1 MCTITR
7 GLVGFNQLIPML
19 VLLSCHY
26 RECVQVRLQQEK
38 IRRSLK
44 VRRRAQEP
52 SSCPQ
57 VRGDLGTRGTSTS
70 IFLSVLVWVTGD
82 AGQRDSCCGLR
93 QGNRKWYL
101 LWLLHSGVGCSFC
114 QPRASLPAQLSL
126 QQYTRPCRHAP
137 SNFGAKSCSS
147 VLKI

>member
-57 VRGDLGTRGTSTS
+57 VSGDLGTGGTSTS

-93 QGNRKWYL
+93 QGNRKRY
-101 LWLLHSGVGCSFC
+101 SFVLVT
-114 QPRASLPAQLSL
+114 PPGGWMLSLPAPSIPASAAQPAALHTSL
-126 QQYTRPCRHAP
+126 
-137 SNFGAKSCSS
+137 
-147 VLKI
+147 